1 MFAGECMRHAR
12 CYVHRSM
19 NRRVCLL
26 ILGCVLAP
34 TAILGTSRPASAEP
48 APPPDPQVAKLLQA
62 KAAVQSNRTIGAST
76 DRYGHAEALVA
87 APVDKVVEGLSQF
100 NRYKDL
106 NKKFATARIIN
117 KEGDQTDLYMRYPV
131 RIGALEIELYEVMR
145 FTPIKAN
152 GAVRTLEARGIKGD
166 MRRGHI
172 VMSVR
177 PVDATHSVLEIDV
190 SLVPLLPAPQSY
202 VDEELRDGALAFVNG
217 LRDRAQP
224 KPGPV
229 VSLTE

>member
-1 MFAGECMRHAR
+1 M
-12 CYVHRSM
+12 
-19 NRRVCLL
+19 CLGF
-26 ILGCVLAP
+26 LGCVLA
-34 TAILGTSRPASAEP
+34 APAAH
-48 APPPDPQVAKLLQA
+48 ADPPDPQVAKLLQA
-62 KAAVQSNRTIGAST
+62 KAAVQSNRTIGTGA

-87 APVDKVVEGLSQF
+87 APAEKVVEALSQF

-106 NKKFATARIIN
+106 NKKFASARVIN
-117 KEGDQTDLYMRYPV
+117 KEGDQTDVYMKYPV
-131 RIGALEIELYEVMR
+131 KVGALQIELYEVMR
-145 FTPIKAN
+145 FSPLKAS
-152 GAVRTLEARGIKGD
+152 GAVHTLEARGIKGD

-172 VMSVR
+172 LMSVR

-229 VSLTE
+229 VSLSE

>member
-1 MFAGECMRHAR
+1 
-12 CYVHRSM
+12 M
-19 NRRVCLL
+19 NRRACLL
-26 ILGCVLAP
+26 LLGCLVAPSAFASGLAHADP
-34 TAILGTSRPASAEP
+34 PQAGPA
-48 APPPDPQVAKLLQA
+48 DPQVARLLSA
-62 KAAVQSNRTIGAST
+62 KAAVQSNRTLGGS

-87 APVDKVVEGLSQF
+87 APADRVVETLSQF

-106 NKKFATARIIN
+106 NKKFATARVVN

-131 RIGALEIELYEVMR
+131 QVGALKIELYEIMR
-145 FTPIKAN
+145 FNPVRVN
-152 GAVRTLEARGIKGD
+152 GAVRVLEARGVKGD

-172 VMSVR
+172 VMAVR
-177 PVDATHSVLEIDV
+177 AVDATHSVLEVDV

-202 VDEELRDGALAFVNG
+202 IDEELRDGALDFVNG
-217 LRDRAQP
+217 LRDRAQI